1 MPVGPRCD
9 LCLLGQAK
17 ICPSRVANVKAE
29 GRKEVVYTF
38 TADGDNGVKFEQAS
52 AKVEV
57 GYEVSTTLREGEP
70 EGTPLVAVHELTRS
84 VEVKQEL
91 P

>member
-38 TADGDNGVKFEQAS
+38 TADGDDGVNVEQVS

-57 GYEVSTTLREGEP
+57 GYEVPTMLEGGER
-70 EGTPLVAVHELTRS
+70 EGTPLVAVQELTRS